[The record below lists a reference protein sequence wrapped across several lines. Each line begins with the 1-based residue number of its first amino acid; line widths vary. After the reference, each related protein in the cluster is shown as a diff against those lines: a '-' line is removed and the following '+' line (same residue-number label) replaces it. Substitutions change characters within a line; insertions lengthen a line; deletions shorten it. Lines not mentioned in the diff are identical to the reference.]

1 MKAVRGSFVV
11 KQVRPFGPSSLPISP
26 LDECLDDP
34 AISISFHLS
43 PFENCRSKTI
53 ASLLAI
59 RLPYSPA
66 RTRQAE
72 IQRSSGEGGKMETMN
87 SEERIIC
94 KGIEV
99 EEPVSEQK
107 IWVAV
112 LLQAVDDWRST
123 NLKLRRDAEQFLF
136 RERNDFDVVC
146 ASAGIESS
154 SLRSRLV
161 RAQHLRGAVPE
172 GSSRIAA

>member
-1 MKAVRGSFVV
+1 
-11 KQVRPFGPSSLPISP
+11 VRPFGPSSLPISP
-26 LDECLDDP
+26 LDECLDGP

-43 PFENCRSKTI
+43 PFENRRSKTI
-53 ASLLAI
+53 GVGLAI

-66 RTRQAE
+66 RTGQAE
-72 IQRSSGEGGKMETMN
+72 IQRSSGEGGRMDTAN
-87 SEERIIC
+87 SGKGIIC
-94 KGIEV
+94 RGIDV

-136 RERNDFDVVC
+136 REKNDFDVVC
-146 ASAGIESS
+146 AGAGIESS
-154 SLRSRLV
+154 SFRSRLV
-161 RAQHLRGAVPE
+161 RAQHLRGAVSE